1 MRGFDTW
8 MLENKT
14 MMQREKKCICYALE
28 HDYNKSLFQR
38 VLYVICPKSKY
49 NSLDVVNGIAL
60 EYILRFSLIQ

>member
-1 MRGFDTW
+1 MDAWKEDNDAKRKKVHMFC
-8 MLENKT
+8 KT
-14 MMQREKKCICYALE
+14 LE

-38 VLYVICPKSKY
+38 ELYVICSNSKY